1 MGSVRL
7 RDFRFQ
13 TTLEAVQLCSVSNFT
28 HTDKPQFTLPT
39 SIPGLAKELNL
50 SVWFPKTQHQLV
62 LVAAEHGCQLCR
74 ALLGRCVPDRRK
86 ARLHI
91 ASMNQINVRQLARY
105 STLPDVMLPTVRSGL
120 VELKDRSKNMRPVLA
135 WRPTGWSHVP
145 QKRPGTSFAPVLSSS
160 PHDAVRGVRLEHSNG
175 HVFVYGMH
183 RILSSLIAT
192 LLLSLSLSFAR
203 PIK

>member
-1 MGSVRL
+1 
-7 RDFRFQ
+7 
-13 TTLEAVQLCSVSNFT
+13 T

-175 HVFVYGMH
+175 HVFVYGAAYSEHSSFCELKDFVTHLRPERIQPTVFGRGSNGH
-183 RILSSLIAT
+183 RDLFDQWLKI
-192 LLLSLSLSFAR
+192 
-203 PIK
+203 